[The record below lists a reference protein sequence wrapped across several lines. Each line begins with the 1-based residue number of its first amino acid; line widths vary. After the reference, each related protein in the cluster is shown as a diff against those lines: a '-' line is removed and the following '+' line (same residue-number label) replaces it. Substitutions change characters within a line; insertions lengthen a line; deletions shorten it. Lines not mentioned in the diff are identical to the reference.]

1 LNQYTCHT
9 CDLKIDGQYILL
21 SETGNLAYHPECFLC
36 QACGKPIGGAF
47 EFHQDQPYHTICLY
61 LLLDLRC
68 PACGG
73 LISGRAIEALDHKWH
88 PEHFV
93 CMNCQKPL
101 QETQYRQEEG
111 KPYCETCYQSLFML
125 NCDICSRPITGK
137 AVRNAWGDLYC
148 SLHVYD
154 FRECSCCRRPICPQI
169 TGGGSMTTD
178 GRSICNLCRKTA
190 VNRLNQAWPAF
201 VKVQRYLSQ
210 LGLDLIHTPL
220 SLELVDRNKLV
231 SHSSRRQSAGSL
243 TGMLADALMP
253 VTGKTAPDPGEKIQI
268 LNGLPWEL
276 FTAISACEL
285 GHAWLHMKKDH
296 MLISASEQDFC
307 KSLGRRWLE
316 SLGTPT
322 SEVWANLLQ
331 ESGAHQY
338 SKGDWVT
345 L

>member
-1 LNQYTCHT
+1 
-9 CDLKIDGQYILL
+9 
-21 SETGNLAYHPECFLC
+21 
-36 QACGKPIGGAF
+36 
-47 EFHQDQPYHTICLY
+47 
-61 LLLDLRC
+61 
-68 PACGG
+68 
-73 LISGRAIEALDHKWH
+73 
-88 PEHFV
+88 
-93 CMNCQKPL
+93 
-101 QETQYRQEEG
+101 
-111 KPYCETCYQSLFML
+111 
-125 NCDICSRPITGK
+125 
-137 AVRNAWGDLYC
+137 
-148 SLHVYD
+148 LHVYD

-169 TGGGSMTTD
+169 TGGGSMTAD

-201 VKVQRYLSQ
+201 VKVQRYLFH
-210 LGLDLIHTPL
+210 LGLDLINTSL
-220 SLELVDRNKLV
+220 SLELVDHNKLLSLP
-231 SHSSRRQSAGSL
+231 SHPQGASSL
-243 TGMLADALMP
+243 TGMLADVFMP
-253 VTGKTAPDPGEKIQI
+253 VTGKSAAEPGEKIQI

-296 MLISASEQDFC
+296 MLISESEQDFC